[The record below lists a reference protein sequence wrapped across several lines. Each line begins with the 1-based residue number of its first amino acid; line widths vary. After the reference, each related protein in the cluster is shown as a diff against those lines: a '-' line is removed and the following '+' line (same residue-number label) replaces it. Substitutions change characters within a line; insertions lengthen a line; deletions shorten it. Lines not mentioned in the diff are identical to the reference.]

1 MRLIKGGIV
10 IVSFSEVMKLMMH
23 VNGLSDMSVLKTV
36 VGSLPRLRTSP
47 PGHLPPRTFPPTSL
61 SRTFPPPGLFP
72 PHGKHFSNY
81 RSHCASHYIVD
92 RYDERPSRIIFVKS
106 NGYQFTATLKKFAI
120 YIQFP

>member
-72 PHGKHFSNY
+72 PHTENIFRTIVHTALRTILSTVTMKDRPV
-81 RSHCASHYIVD
+81 RSS
-92 RYDERPSRIIFVKS
+92 
-106 NGYQFTATLKKFAI
+106 ATITSGGTVA
-120 YIQFP
+120 

>member
-36 VGSLPRLRTSP
+36 VGSLSRLRTSP

-61 SRTFPPPGLFP
+61 SRTFPPSGLP
-72 PHGKHFSNY
+72 PHPENMFRTIVHTALRTILSTVTMKDRPV
-81 RSHCASHYIVD
+81 RSS
-92 RYDERPSRIIFVKS
+92 
-106 NGYQFTATLKKFAI
+106 ATITSGGTVA
-120 YIQFP
+120 